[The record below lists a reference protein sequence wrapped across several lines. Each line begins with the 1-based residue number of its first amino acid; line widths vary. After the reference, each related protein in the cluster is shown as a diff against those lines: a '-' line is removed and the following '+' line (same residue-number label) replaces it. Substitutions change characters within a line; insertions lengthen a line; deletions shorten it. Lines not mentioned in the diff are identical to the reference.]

1 MPRTAHSASPAAAAH
16 AVEHMTARCADPAS
30 SPSLFAGMT
39 AVASTPMARRVR
51 RSVALHR
58 WVHPAARTSSC
69 PPHRLTLARAH
80 CRRLP
85 RLFNH
90 RAEGVGEAS
99 FVAEKLSSV
108 RQRST
113 GSLTTRGTPEE
124 ARAAAGGPAR
134 AAAAARWP
142 AARPQAPCRPAGPMP
157 APGSVC
163 MCVSVVGSGVPP
175 LWPLSGRKGHVR
187 GCASCVSRR
196 DKCILSLEW
205 TLLT

>member
-1 MPRTAHSASPAAAAH
+1 MPRTAQSASPAAAAH

-51 RSVALHR
+51 RSVALPR

-90 RAEGVGEAS
+90 HAEGAERAA
-99 FVAEKLSSV
+99 FVTDALSSA
-108 RQRST
+108 RQRSSS
-113 GSLTTRGTPEE
+113 SLRTCSSASRP
-124 ARAAAGGPAR
+124 RAAAAGPAR
-134 AAAAARWP
+134 AAVAARKPP
-142 AARPQAPCRPAGPMP
+142 AHPQGPRGPAGPMP
-157 APGSVC
+157 APLCVC
-163 MCVSVVGSGVPP
+163 VCVGSGVGFRPF
-175 LWPLSGRKGHVR
+175 WPLSGRKGHVR

-196 DKCILSLEW
+196 AK
-205 TLLT
+205 